1 MYHRHKASRGNQEPH
16 VELRVDLDKTIEENY
31 GRKRRGYLRVGVLV
45 LTWEADE
52 LQFKATQASISRC
65 ILLPKLIPHHLGG

>member
-1 MYHRHKASRGNQEPH
+1 MYHRHIVNRGNQEPQ
-16 VELRVDLDKTIEENY
+16 VELRVNLSKTIEENY
-31 GRKRRGYLRVGVLV
+31 DRKRRGDLRVGVLV
-45 LTWEADE
+45 LTWEDDE